1 MPKEFTTNGNAKGQ
15 KMKEHYLRI
24 IAAAL
29 VFGLMI
35 GGAAFFTEPSRVI
48 DTKGE
53 TDIYRFFKV
62 HPHSREEIPECF
74 EGEKEEEILEIL
86 KTARKKNYKIK
97 FSPVA
102 QEDMAY
108 NIYLQDYDDVYF
120 ITLGKINVV
129 FEDSSKGG
137 YEIVNA
143 EEIIE
148 KIDALLAE

>member
-1 MPKEFTTNGNAKGQ
+1 
-15 KMKEHYLRI
+15 MKEHYLRI

-35 GGAAFFTEPSRVI
+35 GGAVFFTEPSRVI

-97 FSPVA
+97 
-102 QEDMAY
+102 
-108 NIYLQDYDDVYF
+108 
-120 ITLGKINVV
+120 
-129 FEDSSKGG
+129 
-137 YEIVNA
+137 
-143 EEIIE
+143 
-148 KIDALLAE
+148 